1 MKIQPEKDKL
11 KVSFFHKTPLTC
23 PACGNVFRKEVMMSG
38 GGRLIAKEITDE
50 LRRIYVPSKKLLEI
64 NKDINPL
71 IYCVIV
77 CPECLYATFEEDFY
91 AIPESIREEALSHT
105 NKRKRNV
112 QLIFPILD
120 FSKER
125 NLFTGTASYMLA
137 ISCYSYIP
145 KEKAPT
151 FKKGLCSLRAAW
163 LFDDLNSRY
172 PSQNYDVIRDM
183 MYRKAMY
190 YYDKSLE
197 YMQSGEERIDL
208 VKNMGPDLDK
218 NWGYQGLLYLSTLL
232 LYKYGDTGDVGDRV
246 KKLNRARIIISRV
259 FGNGK
264 SSKEKPSY
272 ILEKSKELYDRIRS
286 EIEGLNAS

>member
-1 MKIQPEKDKL
+1 MNPGSAKDKL

-23 PACGNVFRKEVMMSG
+23 PVCGNVFRKEVMLSG

-71 IYCVIV
+71 IYCIIV
-77 CPECLYATFEEDFY
+77 CPECLYATLEDDFY
-91 AIPESIREEALSHT
+91 AVNENLREKVLNDTE
-105 NKRKRNV
+105 KRKRNV
-112 QLIFPILD
+112 QLVFPIID

-145 KEKAPT
+145 KDKAPT
-151 FKKGLCSLRAAW
+151 FKKGLCSLRCAW
-163 LFDDLNSRY
+163 LLDDLNSRY

-218 NWGYQGLLYLSTLL
+218 NWGYEGLLYLSTLL
-232 LYKYGDTGDVGDRV
+232 LYKYGDTGDIADRI
-246 KKLNRARIIISRV
+246 KRLDRARIIISRV

-264 SSKEKPSY
+264 SSKQKPSY

-286 EIEGLNAS
+286 EVEGLKAS